1 MLRLNSNQP
10 EASKIPS
17 VELQEL
23 FIEELTEVHGGS
35 LEGPLDKVRDLL
47 LTTYGCC
54 EEGPASCC

>member
-1 MLRLNSNQP
+1 MLLGLKSP
-10 EASKIPS
+10 ETSDPR
-17 VELQEL
+17 ELKEL

-35 LEGPLDKVRDLL
+35 DGPFDKVRDLL